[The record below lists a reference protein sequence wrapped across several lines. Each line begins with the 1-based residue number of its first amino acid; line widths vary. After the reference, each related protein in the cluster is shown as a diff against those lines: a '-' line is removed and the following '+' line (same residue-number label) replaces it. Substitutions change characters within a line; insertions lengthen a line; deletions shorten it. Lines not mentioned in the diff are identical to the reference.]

1 MNKLHVIPAAFLWLS
16 WWASEAAAQ
25 SDPLYVPTPKMRPA
39 TPPACSEIPHED
51 ADPRLCVPASGEQN
65 DLVQAETLAPTKIE
79 LKISAGAPL
88 RIVIDQRTRILR
100 EGEVVHGR
108 VVETVYAFD
117 HPVIPAGTLAVGRVT
132 KIGPVSG
139 AKRALAY
146 ANGNFSPFHEYAV
159 GFEALTLPDGQQLAI
174 KTEVSAGTAE
184 VVHLVSHPEEEKQ
197 KSAAGRAVDRTKKE
211 TESKLQEAKGEV
223 HEAWGKLKAPGKLQ
237 RLRQV
242 LLSQLPYRR
251 QYLEPG
257 TRFNASLTEPL
268 DFGEE
273 ARTKEELGA
282 IGSAPSLGSL
292 LHARLVAEVSS
303 ETASRGTLVE
313 ALLTEPLYSPDHKL
327 LLPADSRLIGEVLQ
341 AKPARKLHHNGELRV
356 IFERIETPEG
366 SIEGMQGSL
375 EGMEVDRAAHLKMD
389 EEGGAH
395 ATDSKTRYLSTG
407 LTILLAAAA
416 SHPDAEHGTTD
427 EAGDPGVR
435 TAAGGSGFRLAGAVI
450 SLAAKSTPVSIVFA
464 TYGASTSIYSNFL
477 SRGHQVVLPKDTPL
491 EIGFGNPHPAG
502 SPAKPK

>member
-1 MNKLHVIPAAFLWLS
+1 MYKFCVVLVVSLFVCWCVP
-16 WWASEAAAQ
+16 EAAAQ
-25 SDPLYVPTPKMRPA
+25 SDPLYVPTAKMRPA
-39 TPPACSEIPHED
+39 TPAACNEIPRED
-51 ADPRLCVPASGEQN
+51 ADPRLCVPASGEQ
-65 DLVQAETLAPTKIE
+65 DERVETEVAPTKIA
-79 LKISAGAPL
+79 LKISAGTPL
-88 RIVIDQRTRILR
+88 RIAIDQRTRILQ
-100 EGEVVHGR
+100 EGELVHGR

-117 HPVIPAGTLAVGRVT
+117 HPVIPAGTVAVGRVT
-132 KIGPVSG
+132 KIGPVTG

-146 ANGNFSPFHEYAV
+146 ANGNFSPFHQYAV
-159 GFEALTLPDGQQLAI
+159 SFETLTLPDGKELAI
-174 KTEVSAGTAE
+174 KTEVSTGTAQ

-197 KSAAGRAVDRTKKE
+197 KNAAERAADRAKKE
-211 TESKLQEAKGEV
+211 TESKIQEAKSEV
-223 HEAWGKLKAPGKLQ
+223 HDAWRKLTAPGKLQ
-237 RLRQV
+237 RLKQL

-273 ARTKEELGA
+273 MRTKEELA
-282 IGSAPSLGSL
+282 AVGSAPSPDSL

-303 ETASRGTLVE
+303 ETASRGTPVAAVLM
-313 ALLTEPLYSPDHKL
+313 EPLYSPDHKL
-327 LLPADSRLIGEVLQ
+327 VLPADSRLIGEVLQ

-366 SIEGMQGSL
+366 STQGMQGSL
-375 EGMEVDRAAHLKMD
+375 EGMEVDRAAHLRMD

-416 SHPDAEHGTTD
+416 SHPDTEHGTTD
-427 EAGDPGVR
+427 AAGDPGVR

-450 SLAAKSTPVSIVFA
+450 SLAAKSTPVSIAFA

-477 SRGHQVVLPKDTPL
+477 SRGHEVVLPKDTPL
-491 EIGFGNPHPAG
+491 EIGFGNPHAAAAPT
-502 SPAKPK
+502 KKN

>member
-1 MNKLHVIPAAFLWLS
+1 MNKLHVVPVALLLLFWCAW
-16 WWASEAAAQ
+16 EAAAQ
-25 SDPLYVPTPKMRPA
+25 SDSLYVPTAKMRPA
-39 TPPACSEIPHED
+39 TPPACTEIPRED
-51 ADPRLCVPASGEQN
+51 ADPRLCVPASGEEN
-65 DLVQAETLAPTKIE
+65 EGVQAEIPAPTKIE
-79 LKISAGAPL
+79 LKISAGTPL
-88 RIVIDQRTRILR
+88 RIAIDQRTHISQ

-117 HPVIPAGTLAVGRVT
+117 QPVIPAGTLAVGRVT

-146 ANGNFSPFHEYAV
+146 ANGNFSLFHEYAV
-159 GFEALTLPDGQQLAI
+159 AFETLTLPGGKQFAI
-174 KTEVSAGTAE
+174 KTEVSAGTAQ

-197 KSAAGRAVDRTKKE
+197 KSAAGRATDRAKKE
-211 TESKLQEAKGEV
+211 TENKVQGAKGEV
-223 HEAWGKLKAPGKLQ
+223 HDAWEKLTAPGKLQ
-237 RLRQV
+237 RLKQL

-273 ARTKEELGA
+273 ARTKEELAA
-282 IGSAPSLGSL
+282 IGSSPSPDSL

-303 ETASRGTLVE
+303 QTASRGTPV
-313 ALLTEPLYSPDHKL
+313 AAVLTEPLYSQDHKL

-366 SIEGMQGSL
+366 MKQGMQGSL
-375 EGMEVDRAAHLKMD
+375 EGMEVDRAAHMKMD

-427 EAGDPGVR
+427 AAGDPGVR

-450 SLAAKSTPVSIVFA
+450 SLAAKSTPVSMVFA
-464 TYGASTSIYSNFL
+464 AYGASTSLYSNFL
-477 SRGHQVVLPKDTPL
+477 SRGRDVVLPKDTPL
-491 EIGFGNPHPAG
+491 EIGFGNPHPAA